1 MRIKKYSSDLSPK
14 SWQVIEKIIQV
25 RRKSKWDLEEIVNAI
40 LYLTKNG
47 CVWRDIPGEFPPWIT
62 VYWLSLRYYCKWVS
76 DGTWKNISDCL
87 TVDYRKKQGKRANLP
102 LLLLIVRVVKI
113 VVRAVRMWVLM
124 VVN

>member
-14 SWQVIEKIIQV
+14 CWQVIEKIIQV
-25 RRKSKWDLEEIVNAI
+25 RRKSKWNLEQIVNAI

-62 VYWLSLRYYCKWVS
+62 IYWWPSLLYYCKWVT

-87 TVDYRKKQGKRANLP
+87 INVSCVA
-102 LLLLIVRVVKI
+102 
-113 VVRAVRMWVLM
+113 
-124 VVN
+124 

>member
-14 SWQVIEKIIQV
+14 SWKVIEKIIQF
-25 RRKSKWDLEEIVNAI
+25 RRKSKWDLEQIVNAI

-62 VYWLSLRYYCKWVS
+62 IYWRPSLLYYCKWVT

-87 TVDYRKKQGKRANLP
+87 INASCVA
-102 LLLLIVRVVKI
+102 
-113 VVRAVRMWVLM
+113 
-124 VVN
+124 

>member
-14 SWQVIEKIIQV
+14 CWQVIEKIIQV
-25 RRKSKWDLEEIVNAI
+25 RRKSKWNLEQIVNAI

-62 VYWLSLRYYCKWVS
+62 IYWRPSLRYYCKWVT

-87 TVDYRKKQGKRANLP
+87 INASCVA
-102 LLLLIVRVVKI
+102 
-113 VVRAVRMWVLM
+113 
-124 VVN
+124 